1 MEKYK
6 FLIVPFITLFIC
18 QILKFIVESIKCKKL
33 KWGRLFNGTGGMPSS
48 HTSFVF
54 SLTFILAFE
63 LGIEN
68 PLFALSLVFSIV
80 TAYDAMGLRM
90 ESGRQ
95 AEAINML
102 LDEVFET
109 REGLKHLKESLGH
122 KPEEVLGG
130 IILALISSF
139 IFINILI

>member
-6 FLIVPFITLFIC
+6 FLIIPFMTLFIC
-18 QILKFIVESIKCKKL
+18 QVLKFIIESIKCKKL

-54 SLTFILAFE
+54 SLTFILAFD
-63 LGIEN
+63 LGLAN
-68 PLFALSLVFSIV
+68 PITVLSLIFSIV

-109 REGLKHLKESLGH
+109 KEGLEHLKESLGH
-122 KPEEVLGG
+122 KPLEVLMG
-130 IILALISSF
+130 ILLALV
-139 IFINILI
+139 INIIFVGMMV

>member
-6 FLIVPFITLFIC
+6 FLIVPFVSLLVC
-18 QILKFIVESIKCKKL
+18 QILKFTIESIKCKKL
-33 KWGRLFNGTGGMPSS
+33 KWGRLFNGTGGMPST

-54 SLTFILAFE
+54 ALTFILAFD
-63 LGIEN
+63 LGITN
-68 PLFALSLVFSIV
+68 PLFVLSLVFSVV

-90 ESGRQ
+90 ESGKQ

-109 REGLKHLKESLGH
+109 KKGLTHLKESLGH
-122 KPEEVLGG
+122 KPFEVLMG
-130 IILALISSF
+130 IVLAFVIS
-139 IFINILI
+139 IFSQV

>member
-1 MEKYK
+1 MEQYK
-6 FLIVPFITLFIC
+6 FLIVPFISLFTC
-18 QILKFIVESIKCKKL
+18 QILKFVIESVKCKKL

-54 SLTFILAFE
+54 SLTFILGFE
-63 LGIEN
+63 LGIRN

-102 LDEVFET
+102 LDEVFESK
-109 REGLKHLKESLGH
+109 EGLKHLKESLGH
-122 KPEEVLGG
+122 KPLEVLGG
-130 IILALISSF
+130 IILALIISF
-139 IFINILI
+139 LYINIVF

>member
-18 QILKFIVESIKCKKL
+18 QLLKFTIESIKCKKL

-54 SLTFILAFE
+54 SLTFVLAFD
-63 LGIEN
+63 LGLAN
-68 PLFALSLVFSIV
+68 PITVLSLVFSIV

-109 REGLKHLKESLGH
+109 KEGLNHLKESLGH
-122 KPEEVLGG
+122 KPLEVLMG
-130 IILALISSF
+130 IILAF
-139 IFINILI
+139 VINLFLTNIVL